1 MCRNARN
8 WHDSV
13 HQTKEEA
20 SSLVN
25 AVSILLSV
33 SVKVYWRSVA
43 QKLELWRMV
52 NEQPHKLQ
60 HTFSCTTLLLSEG
73 VMQNA
78 VTMAQVRVFTHM
90 YMES

>member
-1 MCRNARN
+1 M
-8 WHDSV
+8 
-13 HQTKEEA
+13 
-20 SSLVN
+20 
-25 AVSILLSV
+25 
-33 SVKVYWRSVA
+33 YWRSVA

-60 HTFSCTTLLLSEG
+60 HTFSYTTLLLSEG

-90 YMES
+90 YMESGLLKHVLAKVLLELF